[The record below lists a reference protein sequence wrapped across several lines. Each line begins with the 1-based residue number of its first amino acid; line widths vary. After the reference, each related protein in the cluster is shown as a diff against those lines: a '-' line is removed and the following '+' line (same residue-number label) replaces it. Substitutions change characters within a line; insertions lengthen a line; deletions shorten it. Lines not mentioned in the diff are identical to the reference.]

1 MKITLVNHEGGIVN
15 VDNRTVIVQG
25 DLNIKRDEMQDAEA
39 EEIFEPCELMF
50 FDSVMFGTEKGQKG
64 LTELLRKAAGL
75 IDVNQGSSWFCLYAG
90 YRYYKKQLGTKREY
104 VKFFSDIETLLPDVL
119 KNIVAT
125 EKGDKRYHSYT
136 QAISLEVG
144 NWYIDDGKLPP
155 LNDLAA
161 YINRYGGAPEQFR
174 SMVQTVKE
182 IYKMFI
188 TLDAN
193 LKAD

>member
-1 MKITLVNHEGGIVN
+1 MNITLVNHEGGIVN

-25 DLNIKRDEMQDAEA
+25 DLNLKKGETPAAEA
-39 EEIFEPCELMF
+39 EQIFEPCELMF

-64 LTELLRKAAGL
+64 LTELLRKAAGM
-75 IDVNQGSSWFCLYAG
+75 IDVNQGTSWFCLYAA

-119 KNIVAT
+119 KNIVTA

-136 QAISLEVG
+136 QALSLEAG
-144 NWYIDDGKLPP
+144 SWYIDDGKLPP

-174 SMVQTVKE
+174 SMVQIVKE

-188 TLDAN
+188 ALDAD
-193 LKAD
+193 LRAD

>member
-1 MKITLVNHEGGIVN
+1 
-15 VDNRTVIVQG
+15 
-25 DLNIKRDEMQDAEA
+25 
-39 EEIFEPCELMF
+39 
-50 FDSVMFGTEKGQKG
+50 
-64 LTELLRKAAGL
+64 
-75 IDVNQGSSWFCLYAG
+75 
-90 YRYYKKQLGTKREY
+90 

-119 KNIVAT
+119 KNIVAA

>member
-1 MKITLVNHEGGIVN
+1 MNITLVNHEGGIVN

-25 DLNIKRDEMQDAEA
+25 DLNLKKGETPVTEA
-39 EEIFEPCELMF
+39 EQIFEPCELMF

-75 IDVNQGSSWFCLYAG
+75 IDVNQGTSWFCLYAG

-104 VKFFSDIETLLPDVL
+104 VKFFSDIETLLPGVL
-119 KNIVAT
+119 KNIVTT

-136 QAISLEVG
+136 QALSVEVG
-144 NWYIDDGKLPP
+144 NWYVDSGKLPP

-161 YINRYGGAPEQFR
+161 YINRYGGTPVQFR
-174 SMVQTVKE
+174 SMVQIVKE

-188 TLDAN
+188 TLDAD
-193 LKAD
+193 LRAD

>member
-1 MKITLVNHEGGIVN
+1 
-15 VDNRTVIVQG
+15 
-25 DLNIKRDEMQDAEA
+25 MQDAEA

-50 FDSVMFGTEKGQKG
+50 FDSVMFGTEKGQKE
-64 LTELLRKAAGL
+64 LTELLRKAAGM
-75 IDVNQGSSWFCLYAG
+75 IDVNQGTSWFCLYAA

-174 SMVQTVKE
+174 SMVQTMKE

>member
-1 MKITLVNHEGGIVN
+1 MNITLVNHEGGIVN

-25 DLNIKRDEMQDAEA
+25 DLNLKKGEMHDAEA
-39 EEIFEPCELMF
+39 EEVFEPCELMF
-50 FDSVMFGTEKGQKG
+50 FDSVLFGTEKGQKG
-64 LTELLRKAAGL
+64 LTELLRKAAGM
-75 IDVNQGSSWFCLYAG
+75 IDVNQGTSWFCLYAA

-119 KNIVAT
+119 KNIVTA

-136 QAISLEVG
+136 QALSVEVG
-144 NWYIDDGKLPP
+144 NWYVDSGKLPP

-161 YINRYGGAPEQFR
+161 YINRYGGAPEQFK
-174 SMVQTVKE
+174 SMVQIVKD

-188 TLDAN
+188 ALDAK
-193 LKAD
+193 LKED

>member
-1 MKITLVNHEGGIVN
+1 
-15 VDNRTVIVQG
+15 
-25 DLNIKRDEMQDAEA
+25 
-39 EEIFEPCELMF
+39 
-50 FDSVMFGTEKGQKG
+50 
-64 LTELLRKAAGL
+64 
-75 IDVNQGSSWFCLYAG
+75 
-90 YRYYKKQLGTKREY
+90 

-119 KNIVAT
+119 KNIIAT